1 MTRQPAGDSERE
13 APSRRPI
20 QVRAVRTVTLAAAIL
35 VLPGCGDDSPDAK
48 TRTQTESGVAGQVH
62 LGPQCPVETAGEPC
76 EDQPAANVDVTVSVQ
91 LPGESYTAGEVVAR
105 ATTDADGTFRIAVAP
120 GEYVVTAVA
129 GMSCELMDARVT
141 SGAYAEVDIPCDT
154 GIR

>member
-1 MTRQPAGDSERE
+1 MSRNPERE
-13 APSRRPI
+13 ASWRRPTH
-20 QVRAVRTVTLAAAIL
+20 VRAVRTVTLAAGIL
-35 VLPGCGDDSPDAK
+35 VLAGCGDESPKEQTK
-48 TRTQTESGVAGQVH
+48 TETQSGLTGQVQ
-62 LGPQCPVETAGEPC
+62 LGPQCPLETADEPC

-105 ATTDADGTFRIAVAP
+105 ATTDADGTYRVVVAP
-120 GEYVVTAVA
+120 GEYVVTADA

-141 SGAYAEVDIPCDT
+141 NGAYATVDIPCDT